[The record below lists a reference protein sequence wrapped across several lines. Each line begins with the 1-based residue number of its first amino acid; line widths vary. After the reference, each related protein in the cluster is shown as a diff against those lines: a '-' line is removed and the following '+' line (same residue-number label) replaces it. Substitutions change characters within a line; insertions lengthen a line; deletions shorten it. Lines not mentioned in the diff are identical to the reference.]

1 MTPEQFFSQQP
12 LEQKIVYNE
21 EESTL
26 YYDEEHGY
34 ELKWLIPASN
44 EKEME
49 PVIITFDKNGEYKT
63 FEPSLSETFIYVIDG
78 SICLTFGEATYI
90 AKKGQTMYYQ
100 ATEPHQIS
108 NNGRGKSR
116 ALMSR
121 RNRIYKGRNGGVY
134 PVRNHVISFEN
145 VVKQFDD
152 EPVLKNVSFEIEE
165 GKFYTLLGPSG
176 CGKTTIL
183 RIIAGFNDVTSGD
196 VYFDGKRINDVP
208 ANKRQVN
215 TVFQDYALFP
225 HMNVFDN
232 VAFGL
237 KIKNYPKQKLK
248 KK

>member
-1 MTPEQFFSQQP
+1 MEIGEKLRNLRIQKNLTQEELGERTDLSKGYISQLERDLSSPSMETFFSILEVLGVTPEQFFSQQP

-78 SICLTFGEATYI
+78 SIRLTLGEATYI
-90 AKKGQTMYYQ
+90 AKKGQTMHYQ

-116 ALMSR
+116 AL
-121 RNRIYKGRNGGVY
+121 I
-134 PVRNHVISFEN
+134 
-145 VVKQFDD
+145 
-152 EPVLKNVSFEIEE
+152 
-165 GKFYTLLGPSG
+165 
-176 CGKTTIL
+176 
-183 RIIAGFNDVTSGD
+183 
-196 VYFDGKRINDVP
+196 
-208 ANKRQVN
+208 
-215 TVFQDYALFP
+215 
-225 HMNVFDN
+225 
-232 VAFGL
+232 VATESYL
-237 KIKNYPKQKLK
+237 
-248 KK
+248 